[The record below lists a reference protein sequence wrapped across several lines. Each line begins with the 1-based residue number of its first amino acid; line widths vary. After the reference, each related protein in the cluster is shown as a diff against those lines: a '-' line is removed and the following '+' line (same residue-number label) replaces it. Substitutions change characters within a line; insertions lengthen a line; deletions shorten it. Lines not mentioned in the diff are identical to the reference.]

1 MAEYEVIKNIMN
13 SNKINE
19 NDKVY
24 YIEMFLKDW
33 YTAEDLN
40 WIWDN

>member
-1 MAEYEVIKNIMN
+1 MSNYEVIRNIMG

-24 YIEMFLKDW
+24 YIEMFLEGWHTENEIK
-33 YTAEDLN
+33 
-40 WIWDN
+40 WIWE

>member
-24 YIEMFLKDW
+24 YIEMFFFFF
-33 YTAEDLN
+33 YTAKDLN